1 MDAQRAQEI
10 MDAAEM
16 VSVMYQGDKV
26 YIEHVDRN
34 ASKATVHKMDE
45 PDQKQSVSINELM
58 EQ

>member
-1 MDAQRAQEI
+1 MDVERAQEI

-26 YIEHVDRN
+26 YIEHVDRTAN
-34 ASKATVHKMDE
+34 KATVHSMDD
-45 PDQKQSVSINELM
+45 PDTKQSVAVNELM